1 MEKYNNNK
9 ININNIKKSKNVIR
23 SFKKKI
29 QKKIINRKNNSKT
42 NNKK

>member
-29 QKKIINRKNNSKT
+29 QKELINRKNNSKT